1 MPHDPKVCFQDVKIA
16 CELIIQFIGSM
27 SADEYFTDAKTK
39 SAIERQFEI
48 IGEALNRV
56 KKINPEL
63 LDSISYWQHIIGFR
77 NVLSHCYNTT
87 SDESVYGFATD
98 DVHTLLSDVTKKLK
112 D

>member
-16 CELIIQFIGSM
+16 CELIIQFIGAM
-27 SADEYFTDAKTK
+27 SAEEYFADLKTK

-56 KKINPEL
+56 KKINPAL
-63 LDSISYWQHIIGFR
+63 LDGITDWHQIIGFR
-77 NVLSHCYNTT
+77 NILSHCYHTT
-87 SDESVYGFATD
+87 NDESIYSFATD
-98 DVHTLLSDVTKKLK
+98 DVRTLLNDVTIKLK